1 MKTIDFS
8 YFIERY
14 NAGEM
19 NEAEKQWFLKELKG
33 NEKLREEVEVRK
45 KTDMVLKN
53 QKVLQLRNKLSEIE
67 KQRSSQIAVKNRRKH
82 LPMKYAA
89 VFAGLILAGS
99 LYFYNGRSLSNKEI
113 LDKFYTP
120 YEVTSASRSQQ
131 TMINSDYS
139 TAIEYFNIHDYNNA
153 ALYFSKVLESDPK
166 YIESTMLYGVS
177 NYEERNYPEAE
188 QSFSKVINNDDNL
201 YLEDAQWYLAL
212 CYLNTD
218 EMAKAENQ
226 LIMIKRS
233 ESIYKR
239 NATRMLRKMN
249 K

>member
-1 MKTIDFS
+1 ARIP
-8 YFIERY
+8 
-14 NAGEM
+14 
-19 NEAEKQWFLKELKG
+19 
-33 NEKLREEVEVRK
+33 
-45 KTDMVLKN
+45 
-53 QKVLQLRNKLSEIE
+53 
-67 KQRSSQIAVKNRRKH
+67 VKNRRKH

-89 VFAGLILAGS
+89 VFAGLLLAGS
-99 LYFYNGRSLSNKEI
+99 FYFYYGRSLSSQEI
-113 LDKFYTP
+113 LDKFYTS

-153 ALYFSKVLESDPK
+153 ALYISKVLENDPK
-166 YIESTMLYGVS
+166 FIESTMLYGVS

-188 QSFSKVINNDDNL
+188 QSFSEVISNNDNL

-218 EMAKAENQ
+218 EIVKAENQ
-226 LIMIKRS
+226 LVMIKRS

-239 NATRMLRKMN
+239 NAARILRKM
-249 K
+249 KK